1 LKKGLVL
8 VMVLALLV
16 VAATANAQV
25 FGKGKTQFSFGLTQ
39 FVGHTI
45 DTLLFGDNDNPIPFD
60 DHLLGFGVS
69 FKHGIA
75 QHWAV
80 DAGGFFGFGNTKW
93 ELGTFEEKYKVSAFG
108 FRAGL
113 DYTENIGDM
122 FGIYMGPGL
131 EFVSA
136 RSSGEVNIVPPL
148 DEDNDKTTT
157 LSFDGRIGVQA
168 KLGRNFGLNANLGQK
183 WSRNSASY
191 DTDLGGPALEEVK
204 VSRWVSSMN
213 GFAGFVIYVN

>member
-1 LKKGLVL
+1 M

-45 DTLLFGDNDNPIPFD
+45 DTLLFGDNDFPFPSD
-60 DHLLGFGVS
+60 DHLLGFGFN
-69 FKHGIA
+69 FKHGVA

-80 DAGGFFGFGNTKW
+80 DLGGFYGFGSTSIQP
-93 ELGTFEEKYKVSAFG
+93 GTFETKLNTQAFG
-108 FRAGL
+108 FRLGM

-122 FGIYMGPGL
+122 FGVYLGPGF
-131 EFVSA
+131 EFASA
-136 RSSGEVNIVPPL
+136 KSGVEDDNFYFPAI

-157 LSFDGRIGVQA
+157 LSFDGRVGVQA